1 MIKRESF
8 RQLVGF
14 CLVGMLNNI
23 IAFGVYLLCL
33 QLGMHYIVANVWG
46 FLISVLNAYY
56 WNNKY
61 VFRSGNTSR
70 WWKKL
75 LKTYISY
82 AGTGIVLS
90 NVLLVVWIEL
100 CGISETYAPLITL
113 VVTVP
118 VNFLLNKFWTFRG

>member
-1 MIKRESF
+1 MIKRENF

-14 CLVGMLNNI
+14 CLVGMLNNV
-23 IAFGVYLLCL
+23 IAFGVYILCL
-33 QLGMHYIVANVWG
+33 QLGMYYIVANVCG
-46 FLISVLNAYY
+46 FLISVLNSYY

-61 VFRSGNTSR
+61 VFRAGNTSH
-70 WWKKL
+70 WCKKL

-90 NVLLVVWIEL
+90 NVLLALWVEL
-100 CGISETYAPLITL
+100 CEVPETFAPLITL

-118 VNFLLNKFWTFRG
+118 ANFLLNKFWTFRG

>member
-1 MIKRESF
+1 MVSKESF
-8 RQLVGF
+8 RQLIGF
-14 CLVGMLNNI
+14 CLVGAMNNG

-33 QLGMHYIVANVWG
+33 YIGMHYITSNILG

-61 VFRSGNTSR
+61 VFTKPVQSQ

-75 LKTYISY
+75 FKTYISY

-90 NVLLVVWIEL
+90 NILLVIFVEY
-100 CGISETYAPLITL
+100 CDISKQIAPLIIL
-113 VVTVP
+113 MVTVP
-118 VNFLLNKFWTFRG
+118 VNFLMNKFWTFR

>member
-1 MIKRESF
+1 MGI
-8 RQLVGF
+8 
-14 CLVGMLNNI
+14 LNNA
-23 IAFGVYLLCL
+23 IAYSVYVLCL
-33 QLGMHYIVANVWG
+33 WLEMHYILANVWG

-61 VFRSGNTSR
+61 VFYGTNTSS

-75 LKTYISY
+75 FKTYVSY

-90 NVLLVVWIEL
+90 NLLLIVWIEVL
-100 CGISETYAPLITL
+100 DISMLIAPLITL

-118 VNFLLNKFWTFRG
+118 INFLLNKYWAFKG

>member
-1 MIKRESF
+1 MIKKESF

-33 QLGMHYIVANVWG
+33 QLEMHYIVANVWG

-61 VFRSGNTSR
+61 VFRSGKTSR